1 MKKTLPRYTTSRRCF
16 YLKRIAVQSNLY
28 EIKKELESK
37 GYEVVD
43 YESGGY
49 IDAVVYKDIYSGLG
63 NVNNSVDGN
72 AYGAIL
78 INANNKTI
86 DEITNII
93 ETRRYEK
100 LFTN

>member
-1 MKKTLPRYTTSRRCF
+1 M
-16 YLKRIAVQSNLY
+16 KRIAVQNG
-28 EIKKELESK
+28 LEDIRQGLEDK

-43 YESGGY
+43 YEAGGH
-49 IDAVVYKDIYSGLG
+49 IDAVVYSDIYSGLN
-63 NVNNSVDGN
+63 NVNNSADGN

-86 DEITNII
+86 DEVANII
-93 ETRRYEK
+93 ETRRYER

>member
-1 MKKTLPRYTTSRRCF
+1 VF
-16 YLKRIAVQSNLY
+16 YLKRIAVQNDLE
-28 EIKKELESK
+28 EIKNELKNK

-43 YESGGY
+43 FNAGGY

-63 NVNNSVDGN
+63 NVNNSADGN

-86 DEITNII
+86 EQIEYII